1 MLLAT
6 KIAPGELIAAARRY
20 GAPIEVALASSAV
33 AVGISVY
40 LLDRGGAVAFVPSAW
55 AAALPVRHVFG
66 SLSGSLPTFLH
77 TFAFALFFV
86 ALLRPR
92 AVAAVAILC
101 GSWTLLEAVF
111 EIGQLPRVGAS
122 LASWAGAAR
131 DLEPVRD
138 VLGYFTS
145 GTFASAD
152 LASIVIG
159 GTLAFVV
166 AAVLRPG
173 ET

>member
-1 MLLAT
+1 MKL
-6 KIAPGELIAAARRY
+6 AAAELMAVLRRHA
-20 GAPIEVALASSAV
+20 APIEVGLASSAL
-33 AVGISVY
+33 AVGVSVY

-66 SLSGSLPTFLH
+66 PLSGSLPTFLH
-77 TFAFALFFV
+77 TFAFALFLV

-92 AVAAVAILC
+92 AVATVAVLC

-111 EIGQLPRVGAS
+111 EIGQLPGVDAS
-122 LASWAGAAR
+122 LSSWVGTAR

-138 VLGYFTS
+138 VLGYFAS

-152 LASIVIG
+152 LASIVVG
-159 GTLAFVV
+159 GALAFVV
-166 AAVLRPG
+166 AVVLRPG